1 MDIRIDDL
9 RGPEIARLLQE
20 HLDEMFLHSPPE
32 SVHALDLERLRR
44 PEITFWTV
52 WKDGALLGC
61 GALKALDAA
70 HGEIKSMRT
79 AAGHQRKGVAAAPAF
94 VVDPSPRAPFREP
107 AVTMRGDRGS
117 RWGTAA
123 QSDVGKEAAS
133 AFPVPRQAK
142 SLRLYRIPAFALHR
156 AFAPCA
162 DDLTIRSS

>member
-32 SVHALDLERLRR
+32 SVHALDLETLRR

-52 WKDGALLGC
+52 WKDGALMGC

-79 AAGHQRKGVAAAPAF
+79 ARDHLRKGVAATLMRHILRVARERGYRRLSLETGSPDAFLPARAMYERF
-94 VVDPSPRAPFREP
+94 GFEECGPFADYVEDPHSVF
-107 AVTMRGDRGS
+107 M
-117 RWGTAA
+117 
-123 QSDVGKEAAS
+123 
-133 AFPVPRQAK
+133 
-142 SLRLYRIPAFALHR
+142 
-156 AFAPCA
+156 
-162 DDLTIRSS
+162 TIKL